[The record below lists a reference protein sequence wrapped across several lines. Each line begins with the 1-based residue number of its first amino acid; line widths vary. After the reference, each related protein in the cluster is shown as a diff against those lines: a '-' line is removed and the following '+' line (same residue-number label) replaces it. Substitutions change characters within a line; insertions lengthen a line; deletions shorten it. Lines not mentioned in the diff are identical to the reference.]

1 MIKRIFVFIV
11 VFTTFAVSYAIK
23 AEYSSVFANVKSRTK
38 LDNPERMY
46 AIWIGKDGHLL
57 NQPYLKGGQIV
68 LQWADIEKGPGV
80 YDWSIMDNWMK
91 RYYDLNIYATL
102 QVNGNNKP
110 KWMFGQIPYYPGK
123 LSQQVKDDYTLMF
136 WHPRFK
142 QAYLD
147 FIKAWAEHLKHS
159 PYLRSI
165 IGVRMNLNPYGTEH
179 QYPSKYVKDKGED
192 FSKWVIPDGDM
203 QAKPWNQ
210 KDVSQYVKDVL
221 DQYVKELSPIVK
233 VFVRNGIVEDLRRE
247 YENDFREGRL
257 AWFHTSSEA
266 ESRGNERQY
275 MVFMDYCRAGRTYAY
290 AEPWASAWGE
300 HGGVKDPRFC
310 SPSQWNYWRI
320 LMDINCGVSFL
331 ATYGSDLDIPVK
343 GMRFGKKVSDI
354 MKNEFRS
361 AFDFGAKYVGKHRY
375 PETTPGVWAAF
386 RQCDS
391 SLCWKKPLRYL
402 TEDYTLL
409 TLVQPGNSVGVHN
422 VGSDES
428 RYGAWA
434 RILPENGKMSVVMH
448 PSFVKANEGSQMSIR
463 VIYLDDGDNQWSVS
477 YGGKDYVVK
486 NTNSGK
492 WKEKVWNVKGTK
504 PLNGDEAGKLVEQG
518 MIAGKNK
525 KQIAALIPDIT
536 IKALKGN
543 TIFHLLEVYK

>member
-38 LDNPERMY
+38 LDNPEGMY

-147 FIKAWAEHLKHS
+147 LIKAWAEHLRHS
-159 PYLRSI
+159 PYLRNI

-179 QYPSKYVKDKGED
+179 QFPSKYVKDKGED
-192 FSKWVIPDGDM
+192 FSKWVIPEGDV
-203 QAKPWNQ
+203 QARPWNK
-210 KDVSQYVKDVL
+210 KDVSRYVKDVL

-300 HGGVKDPRFC
+300 HGGVKDLRFC

-331 ATYGSDLDIPVK
+331 AIYGSDLDIPVK
-343 GMRFGKKVSDI
+343 GIKFGKKVPDI
-354 MKNEFRS
+354 MRNEFRA
-361 AFDFGAKYVGKHRY
+361 AFDFGAKYIGQHRY

-391 SLCWKKPLRYL
+391 SLCWKKPLQYL

-504 PLNGDEAGKLVEQG
+504 HLNGYEAGKLVEQG